1 MAIQQMLLGIPSAS
15 AAGGSQLLACY
26 SGDPTEF
33 YSEAGVSSSFT
44 LTGTLN
50 NGAGSVSQDKVVTG
64 HNGCPFS
71 GEGMGYYSTRF
82 RGQDENQYLTASA
95 SSDFNIAQGQE
106 FTIEMWVWGNDSS
119 QQGSPYYIRFFQ
131 THNKGGN
138 NDANRSHH
146 ILQVTMQPGTGKLWA
161 WASGSGSGSNLEL
174 QGTTN
179 LMDSNWHH
187 IAVCRDENNL
197 ITQYVDGVAEGS
209 ATNDTAYDGNLVG
222 SGEGDNM
229 PRIGA
234 NHAGSGR
241 MTGKLSNVRMTVG
254 TCLYTSAFTPPVGPF
269 ENQYNKEAD
278 SKLSAHRYWRVQ
290 TDNTYGIAGF
300 NRIARLGL
308 SETNRFE
315 DAEWI
320 KVWNADNCSDTG
332 AWQLDGQ
339 AWTYDAGSPK
349 RFKYC
354 MYSSVYGDAA
364 ATNRNGHYRV
374 DYSDDNTNWT
384 EAWMGMASNNCEW
397 PSYWSDATRCGLI
410 LGQGMR
416 KQDATNPNDGTEWS
430 SKWSGGFDQPISA
443 AFNGTIQG
451 GGTGNGQGRTGGNQ
465 VNIQM
470 SGISIPIY
478 DTLQLYCEAHYPS
491 YVKVT
496 IGGVDYVRNCASV
509 HTFHNTGTLTNVET
523 YNNGSQGRTYFAGM
537 MIDGVQLVDNASGGG
552 GSSAFSNSYDIRV
565 WCDGSTAWHYRAI
578 SINGTEVWDGNSDP
592 GVQFLTFTGYTE
604 FTAIRVT
611 RVGQGGKARLSKVAV
626 QKNGGGYNDLVDG
639 VDNGFGTV
647 TWSSTG
653 TATNGFGDPAADA
666 FDGDDMDTSS
676 PNDTGVGN
684 YVDYTFTQFT

>member
-1 MAIQQMLLGIPSAS
+1 MPIQQMLLGTSSAS
-15 AAGGSQLLACY
+15 AATGSQLLACY
-26 SGDPTEF
+26 SGIPTDY

-50 NGAGSVSQDKVVTG
+50 NGTGSVSQDKTVTG
-64 HNGCPFS
+64 HNGCPFA

-95 SSDFNIAQGQE
+95 SPDFNIAQGQP
-106 FTIEMWVWGNDSS
+106 FTIEMWIWGNNTSGH
-119 QQGSPYYIRFFQ
+119 GSPSYIRLFQ

-146 ILQVTMQPGTGKLWA
+146 ILQVTMEPSSGVLYA
-161 WASGSGSGSNLEL
+161 WANGSGNGNNLAL

-187 IAVCRDENNL
+187 IAVTRDENNK
-197 ITQYVDGVAEGS
+197 ITQWVDGVDEGN

-222 SGEGDNM
+222 SGEGDNQ

-241 MTGKLSNVRMTVG
+241 FTGKLSNVRYTVG
-254 TCLYTSAFTPPVGPF
+254 TCLYTSSFTPPVGPF

-278 SKLSAHRYWRVQ
+278 SKLSAHRYWKVQ
-290 TDNTYGIAGF
+290 LENKHSYSGF
-300 NRIARLGL
+300 PRIARLAL

-332 AWQLDGQ
+332 AWELDNQ

-354 MYSSVYGDAA
+354 MYSSVYGNAA
-364 ATNRNGHYRV
+364 ATTRSGHYSV
-374 DYSDDNTNWT
+374 HYSDDNSSWT
-384 EAWMGMASNNCEW
+384 EAWVGVASNNCEW
-397 PSYWSDATRCGLI
+397 PSYWAEATRCGLI
-410 LGQGMR
+410 MAQGMR
-416 KQDATNPNDGTEWS
+416 KQDATNPNDGTQWS
-430 SKWSGGFDQPISA
+430 SKWTAQGSSFDQNINN
-443 AFNGTIQG
+443 AFNGVIQS
-451 GGTGNGQGRTGGNQ
+451 GNNLQARTSGNQ
-465 VNIQM
+465 INIQM

-496 IGGVDYVRNCASV
+496 IDGVDYVRNCASV
-509 HTFHNTGTLTNVET
+509 HTFHNTGTLTNIET

-537 MIDGVQLVDNASGGG
+537 MIDGVQLIDNS
-552 GSSAFSNSYDIRV
+552 
-565 WCDGSTAWHYRAI
+565 
-578 SINGTEVWDGNSDP
+578 
-592 GVQFLTFTGYTE
+592 
-604 FTAIRVT
+604 
-611 RVGQGGKARLSKVAV
+611 
-626 QKNGGGYNDLVDG
+626 NGG
-639 VDNGFGTV
+639 T
-647 TWSSTG
+647 
-653 TATNGFGDPAADA
+653 
-666 FDGDDMDTSS
+666 
-676 PNDTGVGN
+676 
-684 YVDYTFTQFT
+684 

>member
-1 MAIQQMLLGIPSAS
+1 MSIQQMLLGIPSAS

-50 NGAGSVSQDKVVTG
+50 SGDGSVSQDKVVTG

-106 FTIEMWVWGNDSS
+106 FTIEMWVWGNNTST
-119 QQGSPYYIRFFQ
+119 QGSPNYIRFFQ

-161 WASGSGSGSNLEL
+161 WSTGSGSGSNLEL
-174 QGTTN
+174 QGSTN
-179 LMDSNWHH
+179 LMDENWHH
-187 IAVCRDENNL
+187 IVVCRDENNL

-209 ATNDTAYDGNLVG
+209 ATNDTAYDGNLVA
-222 SGEGDNM
+222 SGEGNNK

-234 NHAGSGR
+234 NHNSSGR
-241 MTGKLSNVRMTVG
+241 FTGKLSNVRYTVG

-278 SKLSAHRYWRVQ
+278 SKLSAHRYWKVQ
-290 TDNTYGIAGF
+290 LENKHGISGYP
-300 NRIARLGL
+300 RIARLAL

-332 AWQLDGQ
+332 AWALDNQ

-349 RFKYC
+349 KFKYC
-354 MYSSVYGDAA
+354 MYSSVYGNTA
-364 ATNRNGHYRV
+364 ATNRNGHYSV
-374 DYSDDNTNWT
+374 HYSDDNSNWT
-384 EAWMGMASNNCEW
+384 EAWVGMASNNCEW

-410 LGQGMR
+410 MAQGMR

-430 SKWSGGFDQPISA
+430 SKWSGSFDQPISR
-443 AFNGTIQG
+443 AFNGKIEG
-451 GGTGNGQGRTGGNQ
+451 SLGDGQGRTGGNQ

-470 SGISIPIY
+470 TGISIPIY
-478 DTLQLYCEAHYPS
+478 DTLQLYCEGHYPS

-496 IGGVDYVRNCASV
+496 IGGVDYVRNCAAV
-509 HTFHNTGTLTNVET
+509 HTFHNTGTLTHVET

-537 MIDGVQLVDNASGGG
+537 MIDGVQLIDN
-552 GSSAFSNSYDIRV
+552 
-565 WCDGSTAWHYRAI
+565 T
-578 SINGTEVWDGNSDP
+578 
-592 GVQFLTFTGYTE
+592 
-604 FTAIRVT
+604 
-611 RVGQGGKARLSKVAV
+611 
-626 QKNGGGYNDLVDG
+626 NGG
-639 VDNGFGTV
+639 T
-647 TWSSTG
+647 
-653 TATNGFGDPAADA
+653 
-666 FDGDDMDTSS
+666 
-676 PNDTGVGN
+676 
-684 YVDYTFTQFT
+684 

>member
-1 MAIQQMLLGIPSAS
+1 MSIQQMLLGIPSAS
-15 AAGGSQLLACY
+15 AAGGSQLLALY
-26 SGDPTEF
+26 SGDPTEY

-50 NGAGSVSQDKVVTG
+50 NGAGNTSQDKTVTG

-95 SSDFNIAQGQE
+95 SSDFNIAQGQD
-106 FTIEMWVWGNDSS
+106 FTIEFWVWGNDASA
-119 QQGSPYYIRFFQ
+119 QGSPSYVRFFC

-146 ILQVTMQPGTGKLWA
+146 ILQITLKPGSGEA
-161 WASGSGSGSNLEL
+161 YVHAAGSGSGNTIALMG
-174 QGTTN
+174 QTN

-187 IAVCRDENNL
+187 VAVCRTENNQGQHI
-197 ITQYVDGVAEGS
+197 ITLYVDGASEGS
-209 ATNDTAYDGNLVG
+209 TDSSNAFDGNLVG
-222 SGEGDNM
+222 SGEGDNQ

-241 MTGKLSNVRMTVG
+241 FTGKMSNFRYTVG
-254 TCLYTSAFTPPVGPF
+254 TCLYTSNFTPPVGPF
-269 ENQYNKEAD
+269 ENQYNKSAD
-278 SKLSAHRYWRVQ
+278 SKLAGHRYWRVQ
-290 TDNTYGIAGF
+290 MDNKHNLQGF
-300 NRIARLGL
+300 PRIARLAL

-332 AWQLDGQ
+332 AWALDNQ

-349 RFKYC
+349 KFKYC
-354 MYSSVYGDAA
+354 MYSSVYGNAA

-384 EAWMGMASNNCEW
+384 EAWIGMASNNCEW
-397 PSYWSDATRCGLI
+397 PSYWADATRCGLI
-410 LGQGMR
+410 LAQGMR

-451 GGTGNGQGRTGGNQ
+451 GGTGNGQGRTGGNA

-496 IGGVDYVRNCASV
+496 IDGVDYVRNCAAV

-537 MIDGVQLVDNASGGG
+537 MIDGVQLIDNSNG
-552 GSSAFSNSYDIRV
+552 GS
-565 WCDGSTAWHYRAI
+565 
-578 SINGTEVWDGNSDP
+578 
-592 GVQFLTFTGYTE
+592 
-604 FTAIRVT
+604 
-611 RVGQGGKARLSKVAV
+611 
-626 QKNGGGYNDLVDG
+626 
-639 VDNGFGTV
+639 
-647 TWSSTG
+647 
-653 TATNGFGDPAADA
+653 
-666 FDGDDMDTSS
+666 
-676 PNDTGVGN
+676 
-684 YVDYTFTQFT
+684 